1 MRLSVVNFTLQHTIT
16 KYTSMKKNTL
26 LLLLIS
32 LIMASHSYAELI
44 LGEAQFNA
52 GNVEPTPIS
61 AIAGDLLET
70 SVASF
75 TGLNTAAL
83 VFNGSTGTSQD
94 SDLDNPASVWA
105 QPTTTIT
112 FNTSSNTKG
121 YDIKEIRLFSGWDSE
136 RTDQDYKISYSVV
149 GDPNFV
155 ELTDSANNSSITHN
169 TDWGSLLTR
178 TYDSAGEFI
187 LTEVDQLRFDF
198 NFDGTVYRE
207 FDVIGSPTVPEH
219 SNSALIIG
227 VICLTS
233 LLSSRSFLLRP
244 IISN

>member
-1 MRLSVVNFTLQHTIT
+1 MKFTLQQTIIN
-16 KYTSMKKNTL
+16 YTSMKKNIL

-44 LGEAQFNA
+44 LGEEQFDP
-52 GNVEPTPIS
+52 GNVEPAPIS

-83 VFNGSTGTSQD
+83 VFNGSTGTAQATD
-94 SDLDNPASVWA
+94 PDNPAIVWG
-105 QPTTTIT
+105 QITTTFT
-112 FNTSSNTKG
+112 FNTSLNTKG
-121 YDIKEIRLFSGWDSE
+121 YDIKEIRLFSGWDFV

-155 ELTDSANNSSITHN
+155 ELTDSANNSSIIRN
-169 TDWGSLLTR
+169 TDLGSLLTR

-198 NFDGTVYRE
+198 NYVGTVYRE
-207 FDVIGSPTVPEH
+207 FDVIGSPSPVPEH